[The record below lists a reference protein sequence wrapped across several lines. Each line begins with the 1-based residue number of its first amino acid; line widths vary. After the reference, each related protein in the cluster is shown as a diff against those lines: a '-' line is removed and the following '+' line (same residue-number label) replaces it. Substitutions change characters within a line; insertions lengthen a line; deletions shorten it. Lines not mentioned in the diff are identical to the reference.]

1 MDLSQPV
8 ILPVFPAGPSLAE
21 LAQVCWRGTVIV
33 RRNAHLSHGRLR
45 CPTPVAPYTEGD
57 PRGDRV
63 KDVCRV
69 DECLDIYHDV
79 LVSTSDRL
87 RRRWAIAPP
96 ADPVRYAASVVPT
109 VVVNRERALRTAM
122 GWPAKPT
129 RADGKAAAVNAHLMT
144 TAGDGLSG
152 QWYVALFRILR
163 AFATRLDR
171 RDANWPLDGLAREKS
186 KYLPVRLPAATAEAG
201 VSEDIRH
208 VLHTAE
214 QAVGREWVHQM
225 IWHPLIRGVVAMDV
239 PDDLLAP
246 NGELEN
252 QVLTTWFRDEY
263 LNRRARGIAAADA
276 FKAAARTVS
285 GREMPDPD
293 QAILCLLQELEIS
306 SARA

>member
-21 LAQVCWRGTVIV
+21 LAQVCWQSTVTV
-33 RRNAHLSHGRLR
+33 RRSAHLGHGRLR
-45 CPTPVAPYTEGD
+45 CPTPVAPYTADD
-57 PRGDRV
+57 PRGERV

-79 LVSTSDRL
+79 LVCTSDRL
-87 RRRWAIAPP
+87 QRRWAVAPP
-96 ADPVRYAASVVPT
+96 ADPVRYAASIVPT
-109 VVVNRERALRTAM
+109 VVVDRQRALRTAM

-129 RADGKAAAVNAHLMT
+129 RADGKAAIVNAHLMA
-144 TAGDGLSG
+144 TAEDDLSG
-152 QWYVALFRILR
+152 CWYVVLFRILR

-171 RDANWPLDGLAREKS
+171 KDTTWPLDGLAREKS
-186 KYLPVRLPAATAEAG
+186 KHLAAGCRAAAAETG
-201 VSEDIRH
+201 VSEDLRH
-208 VLHTAE
+208 VLHMAE

-246 NGELEN
+246 SGELED
-252 QVLTTWFRDEY
+252 QVLSTWFRDDY
-263 LNRRARGIAAADA
+263 LNRRAKGVTAVDA

-285 GREMPDPD
+285 GREMPAPD
-293 QAILCLLQELEIS
+293 QATLCLLQELEVT
-306 SARA
+306 AQV

>member
-8 ILPVFPAGPSLAE
+8 ILPVFPAGLSLAE
-21 LAQVCWRGTVIV
+21 LAQVCWQGTVIV
-33 RRNAHLSHGRLR
+33 RRTAHLAHGRLR
-45 CPTPVAPYTEGD
+45 CPTTVVPYTTED

-63 KDVCRV
+63 KDVCLA

-79 LVSTSDRL
+79 LVCTRDRL
-87 RRRWAIAPP
+87 QRRWAVAPP

-109 VVVNRERALRTAM
+109 VVVDRERALRTAM

-129 RADGKAAAVNAHLMT
+129 RADGKAAVVNAHLMS
-144 TAGDGLSG
+144 TAGDGVSG

-163 AFATRLDR
+163 AFATRSDR
-171 RDANWPLDGLAREKS
+171 RDATWPVDGLAREKS
-186 KYLPVRLPAATAEAG
+186 KYLPMGLPAAAAETG

-208 VLHTAE
+208 VLHTVE

-225 IWHPLIRGVVAMDV
+225 IWHPLIRGVVAV
-239 PDDLLAP
+239 GIPEDLLAP
-246 NGELEN
+246 NGELED
-252 QVLTTWFRDEY
+252 QVLTAWFRDEY
-263 LNRRARGIAAADA
+263 LNRRAKGISPADA

-293 QAILCLLQELEIS
+293 QAMLCLLRELEIS
-306 SARA
+306 ARA